1 MLSSRILAG
10 VSAGL
15 FALGMAMA
23 PAGAQDY
30 PARPITVIVPF
41 AAGGPTD
48 VVARIVGDHMSRT
61 LGQTLVIE
69 NVVGAGGTTGITR
82 AKRAKNDGYTIAMGH
97 LGTQAAAPALYPN
110 LQYDPVNDFEQ
121 IGLAAGTPVLI
132 LAKKDFP
139 PKDLKEFVDY
149 VKKNEKTINMAHAG
163 VGSVSFTTCLL
174 LNDILKVKPTSIPF
188 QGTGPSMNALIGSQV
203 DYMCDQIVNAVPQ
216 VLGGTIKAYAIGTEE
231 RNPSLPNVPTSKEAG
246 LPEFQ
251 ASAWNAL
258 IAPKGTPKPITD
270 KLSAALDKA
279 LDDEP
284 TRKRLLDLGSD
295 IPGKDRRG
303 GPALATL
310 VKSEIAK
317 WTPVIKAAGPL
328 N

>member
-1 MLSSRILAG
+1 MSSTRILSG
-10 VSAGL
+10 VAAGL
-15 FALGMAMA
+15 FVLVLGIA
-23 PAGAQDY
+23 PAAAQDF

-48 VVARIVGDHMSRT
+48 VIARIVGDHMSKT

-82 AKRAKNDGYTIAMGH
+82 AKRARNDGYTIAMGH

-110 LQYDPVNDFEQ
+110 LQYDPVNDFEP
-121 IGLAAGTPVLI
+121 IGMAAGTPVLI
-132 LAKKDFP
+132 LAKKNFP

-149 VKKNEKTINMAHAG
+149 VKKNEKTLNMAHAG

-174 LNDILKVKPTSIPF
+174 LNHILKVKPTSIPF

-216 VLGGTIKAYAIGTEE
+216 VQGGTIKAYAIGTEE

-258 IAPKGTPKPITD
+258 IAPKGTPKPVMD

-284 TRKRLLDLGSD
+284 TRKRLLELGSD
-295 IPGKDRRG
+295 IPGKNRRG
-303 GPALATL
+303 GEALMTL

-317 WTPVIKAAGPL
+317 WTPVIKAAGPV

>member
-1 MLSSRILAG
+1 
-10 VSAGL
+10 
-15 FALGMAMA
+15 
-23 PAGAQDY
+23 
-30 PARPITVIVPF
+30 
-41 AAGGPTD
+41 
-48 VVARIVGDHMSRT
+48 
-61 LGQTLVIE
+61 
-69 NVVGAGGTTGITR
+69 
-82 AKRAKNDGYTIAMGH
+82 
-97 LGTQAAAPALYPN
+97 
-110 LQYDPVNDFEQ
+110 
-121 IGLAAGTPVLI
+121 
-132 LAKKDFP
+132 
-139 PKDLKEFVDY
+139 
-149 VKKNEKTINMAHAG
+149 MAHAG

-174 LNDILKVKPTSIPF
+174 LNDIMKVKPTSIPV
-188 QGTGPSMNALIGSQV
+188 QGTGPSMNALIGSQI

-216 VLGGTIKAYAIGTEE
+216 VQGGTIKAYAIGTEE

-251 ASAWNAL
+251 ALAWNAL
-258 IAPKGTPKPITD
+258 IAPKGTQKPITD

-303 GPALATL
+303 GPGLMTL